1 MFVIW
6 ISWCQLKS
14 VAPLIVN
21 LCEIFLHAF
30 LILSLMCIH
39 TVLFSKI
46 REHGTLL
53 VTKSQDGIQ
62 ESTNSGTENNGL
74 KIGQKPKATH

>member
-1 MFVIW
+1 
-6 ISWCQLKS
+6 
-14 VAPLIVN
+14 
-21 LCEIFLHAF
+21 
-30 LILSLMCIH
+30 MCIH